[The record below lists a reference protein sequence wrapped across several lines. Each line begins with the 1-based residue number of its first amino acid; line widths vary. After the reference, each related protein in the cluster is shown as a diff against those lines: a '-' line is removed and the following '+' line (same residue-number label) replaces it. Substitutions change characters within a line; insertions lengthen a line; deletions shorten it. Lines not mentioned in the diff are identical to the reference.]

1 MASAASVLDPRP
13 LAEDDGHV
21 VLSTLASQSRYDSSM
36 SIQPAVYIMASRR
49 NGTLYI
55 GVTGALRERVY
66 QHREGLVD
74 GFTKQYGVKTLVHF
88 EFFASMPEA
97 IAREKQLKKLLR
109 KDKLLLIEARNE
121 NWRDLWSEIL

>member
-1 MASAASVLDPRP
+1 
-13 LAEDDGHV
+13 
-21 VLSTLASQSRYDSSM
+21 M

>member
-1 MASAASVLDPRP
+1 MEPNAAILDPRP
-13 LAEDDGHV
+13 LAEDDGNV
-21 VLSTLASQSRYDSSM
+21 VLSTLVSQSRYDSSM
-36 SIQPAVYIMASRR
+36 SIQPATYIMASRR

-74 GFTKQYGVKTLVHF
+74 GFTKQYGVKMLVHF

-109 KDKLLLIEARNE
+109 KDKLLLIESRNK